1 MNYKSKQDF
10 LDNVHSKFSNEKEFL
25 QAVEEVIGSIWDTV
39 QQSQD
44 YLDGNID
51 LNTAE
56 NKISEVDNVELV
68 VDKHNIDEHLYFA
81 KHDKEQKTLSKY
93 Y

>member
-1 MNYKSKQDF
+1 MSKVKQFYTDEA
-10 LDNVHSKFSNEKEFL
+10 DK
-25 QAVEEVIGSIWDTV
+25 AVDKITN
-39 QQSQD
+39 D
-44 YLDGNID
+44 YLEGNID

-68 VDKHNIDEHLYFA
+68 LDKDNIDEHLYFA